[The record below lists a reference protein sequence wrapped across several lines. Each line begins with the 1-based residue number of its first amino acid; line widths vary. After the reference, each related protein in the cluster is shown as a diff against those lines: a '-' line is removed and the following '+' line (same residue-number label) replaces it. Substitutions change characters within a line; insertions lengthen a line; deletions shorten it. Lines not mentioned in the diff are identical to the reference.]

1 VNDDSKSIF
10 GVSRM
15 FQSRL
20 VILALFLL
28 FPRFSRAAEPAK
40 ETRPIRVL
48 LLGDSTVI
56 GSICRIVVPKADHLE
71 QVIEKLLAAEN
82 DLPPVK
88 VINQGRDG
96 EYIHALLN
104 SDRYERDIAPLKDID
119 FVCIRYGPNDRHRLK
134 DFANEFPRDYRAL
147 IERLRKD
154 DPHATIVLMTM
165 LPLLGVKGDNEVNDI
180 VRAIAAE
187 QKLSLCDIHTRY
199 AAELKFGPNMLRY
212 RRVPF
217 KQIPERF
224 HSLVEGTL
232 VGETVVVLDN
242 RLDAHLR
249 DVPGWFRDQHP
260 NLAGYHVI
268 GDETAKFLAPL
279 IRQRI
284 KPPSVSSARVRPP
297 GSADHVLPHAAQK
310 P

>member
-1 VNDDSKSIF
+1 MI
-10 GVSRM
+10 
-15 FQSRL
+15 QSRL
-20 VILALFLL
+20 VISVLFLL
-28 FPRFSRAAEPAK
+28 FPCLSRAAEPAK
-40 ETRPIRVL
+40 ETPPIRVL

-56 GSICRIVVPKADHLE
+56 GSICRIVAPKADHLE
-71 QVIEKLLAAEN
+71 QVIEKLLAAEK

-96 EYIHALLN
+96 EFIHALLH
-104 SDRYERDIAPLKDID
+104 SGRYERDIAPLKDID
-119 FVCIRYGPNDRHRLK
+119 FVCIRYGPNDRHRLT
-134 DFANEFPRDYRAL
+134 DFARDFPRDYREL

-180 VRAIAAE
+180 VRLIAAE
-187 QKLSLCDIHTRY
+187 QKCPLCNIHGRY

-217 KQIPERF
+217 EQIPERF

-268 GDETAKFLAPL
+268 CDETAKFLTPL
-279 IRQRI
+279 IRQRM
-284 KPPSVSSARVRPP
+284 KPR
-297 GSADHVLPHAAQK
+297 
-310 P
+310 